1 MKKIDVSVIVPC
13 YNIENYVKRCIESLI
28 NQKTQFSY
36 EIILI
41 DDGSTDKT
49 SAICDSFFTLSNIHI
64 IHQVNGGLSN
74 ARNKGISLSK
84 GEYIT
89 FVDGDDFVSENY
101 IEDLLKSIK
110 MYSSDVSIVNFYL
123 FNEKTS
129 KYKMFSNSKNKCY
142 SSDDALKT
150 MLYQK
155 NFDVSAWGKMYKK
168 ELFND
173 ILYPDRMLYEDNGT
187 TYRVISKAKR
197 ISFCSTPDYYY
208 CTRPNSIMTSAFNVK
223 KMDGFYLC
231 EKMLDYFNNQGSS
244 VIYSAKS
251 KFISVCFD
259 LILQIKYKNQ
269 FKDEYKL
276 LLFAIRKYRFSIIC
290 NPRTRFKNK
299 IACFLSFFGINVVK
313 FFNQLR

>member
-41 DDGSTDKT
+41 DDGSTDNT
-49 SAICDSFFTLSNIHI
+49 GGICDSFFALSNIHI

-74 ARNKGISLSK
+74 ARNKGVFISK

-101 IEDLLKSIK
+101 IEDLLGSIK
-110 MYSSDVSIVNFYL
+110 TFSSDVSIVNFYS
-123 FNEKTS
+123 FNEKTA
-129 KYKMFSNSKNKCY
+129 KCKMFSKSKNKCY
-142 SSDDALKT
+142 SSEDALKT

-155 NFDVSAWGKMYKK
+155 RFDVSAWGKMYKR
-168 ELFND
+168 ELFAD
-173 ILYPDRMLYEDNGT
+173 ISFPDGMLYEDNGT
-187 TYRVISKAKR
+187 TYKLIAKANKV
-197 ISFCSTPDYYY
+197 SFCSSPDYYY
-208 CTRPNSIMTSAFNVK
+208 CTRPNSIMTSKFSAK

-231 EKMLDYFNNQGSS
+231 NGMVKFFSDNGSS
-244 VIYSAKS
+244 VVHAAKS

-259 LILQIKYKNQ
+259 LILQIDNKRK
-269 FKDEYKL
+269 FEAEYKL
-276 LLFAIRKYRFSIIC
+276 LFLSIKKNRLGVIF
-290 NPRTRFKNK
+290 NLRTRLKNK
-299 IACFLSFFGINVVK
+299 IACFLSLFGIDVVR
-313 FFNQLR
+313 FFYQIK